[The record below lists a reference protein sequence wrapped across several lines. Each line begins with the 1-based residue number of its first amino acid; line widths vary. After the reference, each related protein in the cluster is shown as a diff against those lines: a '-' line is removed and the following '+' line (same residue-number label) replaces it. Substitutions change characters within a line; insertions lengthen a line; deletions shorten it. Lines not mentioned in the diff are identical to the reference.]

1 LFFSRTHGQTNG
13 ACFFTWQSRTLHA
26 VKEMGPTFFLAWQ
39 RRSAACGHAVK
50 EMEPFFLTQQS
61 SSRVACIAA
70 LSLGIFE
77 YRRIARGHAQPLGQ
91 GRSRKRDGARAGG
104 LLGGVIQRQLGGAH
118 DARRHRM
125 LLSSCRMTHKI
136 FTMMLCLP
144 STKVNRPLD
153 ISYHIS

>member
-1 LFFSRTHGQTNG
+1 MVKQMGPVFLLGNQERCMRSKKWGPLFFWLGKEE
-13 ACFFTWQSRTLHA
+13 ALHA
-26 VKEMGPTFFLAWQ
+26 DM
-39 RRSAACGHAVK
+39 RSK
-50 EMEPFFLTQQS
+50 KWSRFFLTQQS